1 MGSDGVYDGLEN
13 NEVMKHALKSSIN
26 HEENARFML
35 LDSLANRSG
44 DNMAAI
50 IIDLFGQNYVF
61 DSDSGIDS
69 DHDEL

>member
-1 MGSDGVYDGLEN
+1 ME
-13 NEVMKHALKSSIN
+13 
-26 HEENARFML
+26 HEEKARFML

-50 IIDLFGQNYVF
+50 IIDLFGQNFVF
-61 DSDSGIDS
+61 DSDSGIES

>member
-13 NEVMKHALKSSIN
+13 NEVMKHALKANIN

-50 IIDLFGQNYVF
+50 IIDLFGQNF
-61 DSDSGIDS
+61 ESDSDSGIDS

>member
-13 NEVMKHALKSSIN
+13 NEVMEHALKANIN

-50 IIDLFGQNYVF
+50 IIDLFGQNYVS

>member
-1 MGSDGVYDGLEN
+1 
-13 NEVMKHALKSSIN
+13 MKHALKANIN

-50 IIDLFGQNYVF
+50 IIDLFGQNYVS

>member
-13 NEVMKHALKSSIN
+13 NDVMEHALRSN
-26 HEENARFML
+26 MEHEEKARFML

-50 IIDLFGQNYVF
+50 IIDLFGQNFVS

>member
-13 NEVMKHALKSSIN
+13 NDVMKHALKTN
-26 HEENARFML
+26 HEHEENARFML

-50 IIDLFGQNYVF
+50 IIDLFGQNYSF
-61 DSDSGIDS
+61 DSDSGIES